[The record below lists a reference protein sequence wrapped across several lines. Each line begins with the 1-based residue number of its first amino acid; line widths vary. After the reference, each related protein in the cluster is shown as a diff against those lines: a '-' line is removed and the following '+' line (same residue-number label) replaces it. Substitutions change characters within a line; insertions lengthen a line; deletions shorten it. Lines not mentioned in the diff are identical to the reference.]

1 MSIDN
6 IQLSKTARR
15 ILFTKTLVEVT
26 EAGKSGNKSSEIT
39 INCLGGNEKN
49 ILFLVKDPQNKF
61 LGDEEM
67 NLLSNLITACKLTM
81 ADIVLVNNT
90 HTPATCQQLSD
101 HFHSKKIL
109 MFGLNTSEMEL
120 PFSIPHFQIQTFNQQ
135 LYMTTPPLNQFLTNK
150 DLKKEL
156 WLCLQKLFLNK

>member
-15 ILFTKTLVEVT
+15 ILFTKTLVEAT
-26 EAGKSGNKSSEIT
+26 EAGKSGNKSEIT
-39 INCLGGNEKN
+39 INCLGGNEKS
-49 ILFLVKDPQNKF
+49 ILFLVKDSQNKF

-67 NLLSNLITACKLTM
+67 NLLSNLITACELTM

-90 HTPATCQQLSD
+90 HTAATCQQLSD

-135 LYMTTPPLNQFLTNK
+135 LYMTAPPLNQFLTNK

>member
-1 MSIDN
+1 
-6 IQLSKTARR
+6 
-15 ILFTKTLVEVT
+15 
-26 EAGKSGNKSSEIT
+26 
-39 INCLGGNEKN
+39 
-49 ILFLVKDPQNKF
+49 
-61 LGDEEM
+61 
-67 NLLSNLITACKLTM
+67 
-81 ADIVLVNNT
+81 VLVNNT
-90 HTPATCQQLSD
+90 HTAATCQQLSD

-135 LYMTTPPLNQFLTNK
+135 LYMTAPPLNQFLTNK

>member
-15 ILFTKTLVEVT
+15 ILFTKTLVET
-26 EAGKSGNKSSEIT
+26 IEAGTSGDESSEIT

-61 LGDEEM
+61 LADEQM

-81 ADIVLVNNT
+81 ADIVLVNT
-90 HTPATCQQLSD
+90 AQTPANYQQLSN
-101 HFHSKKIL
+101 HFQSKKIL
-109 MFGLNTSEMEL
+109 IFGIDTAELEL

-135 LYMTTPPLNQFLTNK
+135 LYMTAPSLNQFLTNK
-150 DLKKEL
+150 DLKKKL